1 MIVLTPK
8 VKLKPRLATAIKELF
23 KINTRKN
30 EAIIFIKQKAQ
41 SIRYDTALVIHIIIH
56 LYLMYYLIITWSSS
70 SPMQ

>member
-30 EAIIFIKQKAQ
+30 EAITFVKQKAQ
-41 SIRYDTALVIHIIIH
+41 SIRYHTALVIHIIIH
-56 LYLMYYLIITWSSS
+56 LYLMYYLIIT
-70 SPMQ
+70 